1 MSIRYLCRENMQKG
15 RYILLLILAFVAL
28 NLSAQSRRQSAIWHS
43 EWVVENGDSVAVY
56 HLTPVRKYARKPD
69 MRRYARLVK
78 AVKRVYPLAQEAK
91 SLMATMETELLAL
104 PTKKQ
109 QKMYIKGIEKRLVRE
124 YTPVLKKM
132 TIYDGAVL
140 LKLIDRQTDDTA
152 YEIIKEFRGGFEA
165 GLWQALAKLFGN
177 NLKTN
182 YDPDKDDILLEQI
195 VLLYEKGLL

>member
-1 MSIRYLCRENMQKG
+1 MQKG

>member
-1 MSIRYLCRENMQKG
+1 MQKG
-15 RYILLLILAFVAL
+15 RYILLLILVFVAL